1 MAGTGSGIPRHRLFF
16 LGFKHKEPAE
26 SAATAGGAKQQQ
38 VGKRSWRALWPW
50 DRGGKGSS
58 ASGKNSQR
66 GLPAPSSTKSAS
78 GSSAHGGSTAGNS
91 SRLQGQASLP
101 ASSSASLGG
110 YDEAAA
116 PSPWMESYYG
126 SLGSGPQP
134 SPHLPL
140 RQQYSPGGTP
150 MAAAAVAEVP
160 TAGQEAVARKP
171 TSCWLSVTA
180 ETGSV
185 DSEGGEGAEAAEG
198 ADVAAERARVEA
210 LWQQW

>member
-26 SAATAGGAKQQQ
+26 STATAGGAKQQQ
-38 VGKRSWRALWPW
+38 GAKRSWRALWPW
-50 DRGGKGSS
+50 GRGKGSGD
-58 ASGKNSQR
+58 SGSQR
-66 GLPAPSSTKSAS
+66 GSPAPSSTKSANK
-78 GSSAHGGSTAGNS
+78 SSAHGGSTAGNS
-91 SRLQGQASLP
+91 ARLQGQASLP
-101 ASSSASLGG
+101 ASTSSSLGG

-134 SPHLPL
+134 SPHLTL

-150 MAAAAVAEVP
+150 MAAEAAAVAGVQ
-160 TAGQEAVARKP
+160 TAGQQAVARKP

-210 LWQQW
+210 LWEQW